1 MNAQDIDLRPL
12 LGDWVN
18 YDEQTTGILGVR
30 IAQRRGV
37 LTVQVDSAREVDP
50 RDWGVTVG
58 SAFGSRVMPGEACG
72 FAAHYRLEGVTV
84 LLAAYLNKRLLVVD
98 AYSTYTNGSS
108 RANYF
113 QRDHLYLP

>member
-1 MNAQDIDLRPL
+1 MNAIDIDLRPL

-18 YDEQTTGILGVR
+18 YDEQTTGIAVVR
-30 IAQRRGV
+30 IADRRGV
-37 LTVQVDSAREVDP
+37 LTVQVDSARQFDQ

-58 SAFGSRVMPGEACG
+58 AAFGSRAMPGEACG
-72 FAAHYRLEGVTV
+72 FAAHYRLQGSTV

-98 AYSTYTNGSS
+98 AYSAYTNGSG

>member
-1 MNAQDIDLRPL
+1 MDVTDIDLRPL

-18 YDEQTTGILGVR
+18 YDEQSIGIAAMR

-37 LTVQVDSAREVDP
+37 LTVQVDSARKHDP
-50 RDWGVTVG
+50 RDWGVTLG
-58 SAFGSRVMPGEACG
+58 TAFGSPAVPGQACG
-72 FAAHYRLEGVTV
+72 FAAHYRLDGASV

-98 AYSTYTNGSS
+98 AYSAYTNGSG